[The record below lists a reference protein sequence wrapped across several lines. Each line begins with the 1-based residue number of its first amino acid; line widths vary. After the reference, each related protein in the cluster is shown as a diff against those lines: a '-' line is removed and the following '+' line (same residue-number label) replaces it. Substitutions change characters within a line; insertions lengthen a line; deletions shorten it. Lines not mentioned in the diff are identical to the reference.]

1 MHPFFP
7 AVASHAG
14 LRQKVRVS
22 RRGSEMAEAAHE
34 VDCVVIGAGVI
45 GLAVARE
52 LAMAGRE
59 VIVLEAAG
67 AIGTEISSR
76 NSEVIHAGLY
86 YPAGSLKA
94 KFCAPG
100 RALLYD
106 YCRSHAVPHR
116 RIGKLVV
123 ASGETEIGTL
133 EGIATQARAN
143 GVDDLEFLEGAR
155 ARAMEPALN
164 VSGALHSPS
173 TGIIDSHAYMLVLR
187 GDAEENGALFA
198 FHAPVT
204 GGALEKDGVL
214 LHVGGGEP
222 AMLRARLAVNVTGL
236 AARKVALSIEGVDGV
251 PELKFAKGNYFG
263 LTGKAPFS
271 RLIYPVPERGGLGVH
286 LTLDLAGRA
295 RFGPDVEWIERP
307 DYSVDAERA
316 LPFYAAIRRYWP
328 ALPDDALYPDYAG
341 VRVKVAGVEPNDFL
355 IETAN
360 ARLINLFGF
369 ESPGLTA
376 SLAIAREIEGM
387 ARGM

>member
-1 MHPFFP
+1 M
-7 AVASHAG
+7 ADEIASG
-14 LRQKVRVS
+14 
-22 RRGSEMAEAAHE
+22 

-67 AIGTEISSR
+67 AIGTETSSR

-86 YPAGSLKA
+86 YPADSLKA

-106 YCRSHAVPHR
+106 YCRSRGIPHR

-123 ASGETEIGTL
+123 ASSEGEVGTL
-133 EGIATQARAN
+133 EGIATHARAN
-143 GVDDLEFLEGAR
+143 GVDDLEFLAGPK

-164 VSGALHSPS
+164 VCGALFSPS
-173 TGIIDSHAYMLVLR
+173 TGIVDSHAYMLALR
-187 GDAEENGALFA
+187 GEAEERGALFA
-198 FHAPVT
+198 FRAPVT
-204 GGALEKDGVL
+204 GGALEKDGVA
-214 LHVGGGEP
+214 LHVGGAEP
-222 AMLRARLAVNVTGL
+222 ISLRARLAVNTTGL
-236 AARKVALSIEGVDGV
+236 AARKVALSIDGVAGV
-251 PELKFAKGNYFG
+251 PELRFAKGNYFG

-295 RFGPDVEWIERP
+295 RFGPDVEWIDRP
-307 DYSVDAERA
+307 DYAVNGERA

-328 ALPDDALYPDYAG
+328 ALPDGALYPDYAG
-341 VRVKVAGVEPNDFL
+341 VRVKVAGIEPNDFV
-355 IETAN
+355 IETSN
-360 ARLINLFGF
+360 APLINLFGF

-376 SLAIAREIEGM
+376 SLAIAREVGGIAKGM
-387 ARGM
+387 